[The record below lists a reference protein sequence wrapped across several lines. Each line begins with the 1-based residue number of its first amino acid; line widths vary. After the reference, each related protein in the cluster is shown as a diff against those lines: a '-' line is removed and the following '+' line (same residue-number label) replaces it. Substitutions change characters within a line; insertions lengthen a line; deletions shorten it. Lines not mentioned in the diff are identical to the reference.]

1 MSMKIAKINAGLTT
15 KLSVVVT
22 SVVILAL
29 VALGVYF
36 DGFLQKSFFDNAQ
49 QRMEHG
55 YKRLA
60 YNLNNIE
67 TELRD
72 GIVFIKT
79 DEPMRASIDL
89 INNYQDKSNYNTYL
103 IDEEKKTIALML
115 LNQVKLSFNNTIALY
130 DQNKEII
137 AYVSKD
143 RIGGYLLQFLSFD
156 GGKEQFYGRYEH
168 DGDYVQTTFPQQ
180 SHVTLRHDGD
190 AKGSRLRRQVLVTY
204 HRMGDDIVLTS
215 HLDIIDEN
223 TGREVAYIE
232 LSKVLDQAYFEI
244 MSGDLDINL
253 THSFDEQYAAHAE
266 PLGRGLNVGALNV
279 VQSEHEFR
287 AAMKRESENGV
298 LYFVARLDKTN
309 LNTILDENRTGFL
322 FLLLAVAAITLLLM
336 RYLIQRSL
344 AMPLD
349 VLMGQIHKIEHQDYS
364 VSDRVSTG
372 DEFQAISASVNQLAF
387 AVREREASLRKS
399 QNVLKRE
406 ITEREQAESQIL
418 KLSQAVEQS
427 SATVIITNTDGRIE
441 YVNRKFVET
450 TGYTFEEVF
459 GKNPRI
465 LKSGHTPPEEY
476 DTLWQTISSGREWRG
491 EFHNKRKDGTLFWE
505 AASISPIKAP
515 DGTTVNY
522 LSIKEDITERKETEQ
537 ALILAKET
545 AEFANHAKSNFL
557 ANMSHELR
565 TPLNAIIGFSQ
576 MLKDQTFGPVGSGQ
590 NQEYVELINDSGEH
604 LLDIISDI
612 LDLSKIEA
620 GEESIEEEN
629 IILSM
634 LTDECSAML
643 KDRAAQ
649 QKLSLKID
657 MAKQMPKL
665 CADAIKIKQVLLNLM
680 TNAVK
685 FTPEHGTV
693 TVIFAVNEM
702 GAIEMKVADSGI
714 GIPAEDI
721 PKVTN
726 PFEQLEEANLR
737 SKEGTGLGLALS
749 KRLAELHGGT
759 LSIESEVDKGTTVT
773 VTFPPERTVHTS

>member
-1 MSMKIAKINAGLTT
+1 MSMKIVKINAGLTT

-29 VALGVYF
+29 VVLGVYF

-55 YKRLA
+55 YRRLA

-72 GIVFIKT
+72 GIVFIET

-115 LNQVKLSFNNTIALY
+115 LNQVKLSFNNIIALY
-130 DQNKEII
+130 DQNKELI

-143 RIGGYLLQFLSFD
+143 KTAGYWLQFLSFD
-156 GGKEQFYGRYEH
+156 GGEEQFYRRYEH
-168 DGDYVQTTFPQQ
+168 DSDYVQTTFPQQ
-180 SHVTLRHDGD
+180 SHVRLHHDGD
-190 AKGSRLRRQVLVTY
+190 AKENRLRSQVLVTH
-204 HRMGDDIVLTS
+204 HRLGDDIVVTS

-223 TGREVAYIE
+223 TGRGVAYIE
-232 LSKVLDQAYFEI
+232 LSKVLDQAYFEE

-253 THSFDEQYAAHAE
+253 THSFDEQYATHAE
-266 PLGRGLNVGALNV
+266 PLGRGLNVGAPNV
-279 VQSEHEFR
+279 VQSEREFS

-309 LNTILDENRTGFL
+309 LNTILNENRTGFL
-322 FLLLAVAAITLLLM
+322 FLLLVVAAITLLLM

-349 VLMGQIHKIEHQDYS
+349 VLMGQIHKIERQDYS

-372 DEFQAISASVNQLAF
+372 DEFQAISASINQLAF

-406 ITEREQAESQIL
+406 IIEREQAESQIL

-427 SATVIITNTDGRIE
+427 SATVVITDTDGRIE

-450 TGYTFEEVF
+450 TGYTFEEVCK
-459 GKNPRI
+459 KNPRI

-476 DTLWQTISSGREWRG
+476 DTLWDTISSGREWRG
-491 EFHNKRKDGTLFWE
+491 EFHNKRKDGTLYWE
-505 AASISPIKAP
+505 AASISPIKGP
-515 DGTTVNY
+515 DGTIVNY
-522 LSIKEDITERKETEQ
+522 LAIKEDVTERKETEQ
-537 ALILAKET
+537 ALIQAKET

-576 MLKDQTFGPVGSGQ
+576 MLKDQTFGPVGSER
-590 NQEYVELINDSGEH
+590 NEEYVELINDSGEH

-620 GEESIEEEN
+620 GEESIEDEN

-634 LTDECSAML
+634 LMDECTAML

-649 QKLSLKID
+649 QKLSLKLD

-665 CADAIKIKQVLLNLM
+665 RADAIKVKQVLLNLM

-702 GAIEMKVADSGI
+702 GAIKMKVADSGI
-714 GIPAEDI
+714 GILAEDI
-721 PKVTN
+721 PKVMN

-749 KRLAELHGGT
+749 KRLVELHGGM
-759 LSIESEVDKGTTVT
+759 LSIESEIDKGTTVT